1 MCGRF
6 LLDADFDSI
15 IYYYGYLINN
25 GTNVTFPKG
34 DVFPSQTF
42 PVITK
47 DKRLLPLKWGI
58 NIKGLNKSLINARSE
73 SLFTKPVY
81 KNMNSC
87 RCLIIANSFYEWDDK
102 TKVKYK
108 ISGESPFITLGGLYS
123 NSSFLIITKEANSY
137 MKGIHKRM
145 PLILNKDEE
154 ASFLSDD
161 NLAKEITYRQVTEK
175 VFLEPASNQQISL
188 F

>member
-15 IYYYGYLINN
+15 IYYYGHLINQK
-25 GTNVTFPKG
+25 TYIKFPKG

-47 DKRLLPLKWGI
+47 DSNLLPLKWGL
-58 NIKGLNKSLINARSE
+58 NIKGMSKSLINARSE
-73 SLFTKPVY
+73 SLFTKTIY

-102 TKVKYK
+102 KVKYK
-108 ISGESPFITLGGLYS
+108 ISGESQFITLGGIYS
-123 NSSFLIITKEANSY
+123 NDSFLIITKEANSY

-145 PLILNKDEE
+145 PLILKKGEE
-154 ASFLSDD
+154 AGFLSDN
-161 NLAKEITYRQVTEK
+161 NLAKEIADKPVSER
-175 VFLEPASNQQISL
+175 VFLEPISNQQISL

>member
-15 IYYYGYLINN
+15 IYYYGYLINQEN
-25 GTNVTFPKG
+25 SVEFPKG
-34 DVFPSQTF
+34 DVFPSQNF
-42 PVITK
+42 PIITSGNK
-47 DKRLLPLKWGI
+47 LLPFKWGL
-58 NIKGLNKSLINARSE
+58 NISGLNKSLINARSE
-73 SLFTKPVY
+73 SLFTKPIY
-81 KNMNSC
+81 KNMFIN

-108 ISGESPFITLGGLYS
+108 ISGESPFITLGGIYS
-123 NSSFLIITKEANSY
+123 KDSFLIITKGANSY

-145 PLILNKDEE
+145 PLIIKKDEE
-154 ASFLSDD
+154 AAFLSD
-161 NLAKEITYRQVTEK
+161 NKLAKEITYK
-175 VFLEPASNQQISL
+175 PVFERLILEPVSNQQISL